1 MLHSRTPRNTS
12 STALNPFDRGDYL
25 AATLL
30 IVAPFALNFRD
41 SDPGLSVFYIVAG
54 VAVLAVSL
62 VTNYQYSDKR
72 DWTPQATV
80 A

>member
-1 MLHSRTPRNTS
+1 MPESATTRAPRVFLET
-12 STALNPFDRGDYL
+12 FGCQ
-25 AATLL
+25 
-30 IVAPFALNFRD
+30 LNFLD